1 MIERLDVKLVILAG
15 GKGTRMEE
23 ETFLKPKPLIEI
35 GGKPILWHIMKI
47 YSAHNINDFVIC
59 LGYKGELI
67 KEYFEKFD
75 STLWN
80 IQLIDTGEI
89 Q

>member
-1 MIERLDVKLVILAG
+1 VKCVVLVG
-15 GKGTRMEE
+15 GYGTRISEE
-23 ETFLKPKPLIEI
+23 SYPKPMVEI
-35 GGKPILWHIMKI
+35 GRKPILWHIMKM
-47 YSAHNINDFVIC
+47 YSVHNINDFVIC